1 MKVVPLSDQALQEAT
16 SVIHAGGLVVY
27 PTETA
32 YGLAA
37 DPFNPDAVQ
46 KVFSLKGRNDGK
58 PLGLI
63 AANREQVEEVVVIIP
78 EAEPLL
84 KYWPGPL
91 SLVLPINV
99 PADERKRQ
107 GLILTAALGTTL
119 SVRISSHPFARALAE
134 AVGHAIIATSANKSG
149 ESDVYN
155 IQTFLEVFPDLPQ
168 PDLVIDAGTLPQNQP
183 STVVAFRDG
192 RPVVLRQGPI
202 EIKQKAE
209 SRKL

>member
-1 MKVVPLSDQALQEAT
+1 MRIVPLSDQALQEAAG
-16 SVIHAGGLVVY
+16 VIRSGGVVVY

-46 KVFSLKGRNDGK
+46 RIISVKGRNEGK

-63 AANREQVEEVVVIIP
+63 AANREQVEEIVTVLP

-84 KYWPGPL
+84 KHWPGPL

-99 PADERKRQ
+99 PNDEKKKE
-107 GLILTAALGTTL
+107 GLLLTAALGDTL
-119 SVRISSHPFARALAE
+119 SVRISSYPFAQALAE

-149 ESDVYN
+149 EGEIYD
-155 IQTFLEVFPDLPQ
+155 IQSFNEMFDRSLPQ
-168 PDLVIDAGTLPQNQP
+168 PNLVIDAGTLPKTRP
-183 STVVAFRDG
+183 STVVAFQNG
-192 RPVVLRQGPI
+192 KPVVVRKGPV
-202 EIKQKAE
+202 EIK
-209 SRKL
+209 